1 MKSEKVIMMAFF
13 GKFGS
18 ILRQTAS
25 GQIAGEISALKP
37 SIYQAIRCMSSK
49 LFVGG
54 LPYRCDDQS
63 LREAFSKYG
72 HVTKA
77 TVSLHHETG
86 RSRGFG
92 FVTYRSKKEASSAIQ
107 ALEWTGD
114 STCFFSMLGDDLY
127 GRRVRVE
134 ACSPRG
140 GCSIASGRYEFTS
153 TSFGGGPATAYGGFD
168 GCRWIVYRNGLVGFI
183 GESE

>member
-1 MKSEKVIMMAFF
+1 MAFF

-25 GQIAGEISALKP
+25 KQIAGEISASKP
-37 SIYQAIRCMSSK
+37 SIYQAIRCMSSE

-54 LPYRCDDQS
+54 LSYSCDDQS

-77 TVSLHHETG
+77 TVPLHHETG

-107 ALEWTGD
+107 ALNGQ
-114 STCFFSMLGDDLY
+114 DLY